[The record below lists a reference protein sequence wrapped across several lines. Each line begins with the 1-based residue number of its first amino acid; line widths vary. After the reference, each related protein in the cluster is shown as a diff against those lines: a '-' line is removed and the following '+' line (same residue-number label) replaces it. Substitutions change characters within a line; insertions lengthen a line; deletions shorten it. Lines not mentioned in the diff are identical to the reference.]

1 MEKEIE
7 PIINSFLYDLDQRK
21 LEVLDRLL
29 FSLLFKKEMILLK
42 GKADKETA
50 RIEKILHRYHD
61 YRSLILRRS
70 IKNSDLK
77 KEFLI
82 DKIFQAPTRLI
93 LLITHS
99 CQLKCRYCKVRKFSS
114 SINEKV
120 MLKAIDLLFTS
131 KRNDLQLQFFGGEPL
146 LRFDLLQKAVEYA
159 DRINKKEKRDLT
171 FILTT
176 NGIALTKEKV
186 DFLKR
191 YKFLVEFSIDGEVE
205 NQLKMRTSKNHG
217 NYYSQLIDNLK
228 LFFKSKIP
236 HYSIS
241 VMMPQNVRMA
251 SEVFTDLVNLGFTKL
266 QINYALGVFWPEKKE
281 TELFRET
288 AKIVSIVKKKKGI
301 EFINLTSIRREPV
314 VLNSEL
320 TVDCDGGIYLE
331 SGICLEEDFMAM
343 KKKFLVTDIKK
354 AHDINLLASTQF
366 QNFYRLSKVYA
377 DADPKFRKII
387 LNNILLGRKY
397 NELIKKWISH

>member
-1 MEKEIE
+1 M
-7 PIINSFLYDLDQRK
+7 
-21 LEVLDRLL
+21 
-29 FSLLFKKEMILLK
+29 LLK
-42 GKADKETA
+42 GRADQETA
-50 RIEKILHRYHD
+50 RIEKVLHRYHD
-61 YRSLILRRS
+61 YHGLILRRS

-82 DKIFQAPTRLI
+82 EKIYPAPTRLI

-99 CQLKCRYCKVRKFSS
+99 CQLKCRYCRVRKFSS

-120 MLKAIDLLFTS
+120 ILKAIDLLFTS
-131 KRNDLQLQFFGGEPL
+131 HRKDLQLQFFGGEPL
-146 LRFDLLQKAVEYA
+146 LRFDLVQKAVDYA
-159 DRINKKEKRDLT
+159 DRINKKEKRNLT

-176 NGIALTKEKV
+176 NGIALTREKV
-186 DFLKR
+186 DFLKK

-205 NQLKMRTSKNHG
+205 NQLKMRTSKSHG
-217 NYYSQLIDNLK
+217 NYYSRLIDNLDY
-228 LFFKSKIP
+228 FFRSKVP

-241 VMMPQNVRMA
+241 VMMPQNVGVA
-251 SEVFTDLVNLGFTKL
+251 SAVFIDLVKLGFTKL
-266 QINYALGVFWPEKKE
+266 QINYALGVFWPKEKE
-281 TELFRET
+281 AELFRET
-288 AKIVSIVKKKKGI
+288 EKIVSLLKKKKGI

-331 SGICLEEDFMAM
+331 SGICLEEDFIAM
-343 KKKFLVTDIKK
+343 KKKFLITDIKK

-377 DADPKFRKII
+377 DAAPKFRKII

-397 NELIKKWISH
+397 SELIKKWISH